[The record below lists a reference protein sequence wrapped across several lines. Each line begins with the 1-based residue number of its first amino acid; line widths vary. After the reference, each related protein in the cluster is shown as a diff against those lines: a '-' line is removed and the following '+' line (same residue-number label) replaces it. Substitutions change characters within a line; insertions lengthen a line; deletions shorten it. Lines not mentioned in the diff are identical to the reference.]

1 MERKIIGSQDKSHY
15 KGRSSTNHIR
25 SISTVKSNL
34 PIVLSIAGFDGSAGA
49 GIQAD
54 IKTISAIGCYGINVL
69 TSLPIQN
76 TQKVYN
82 TYEIP
87 ADVIFEQLKCLFDDF
102 YPDSIKIGLIEHPSH
117 AAVIADFLKDY
128 SGPIIYDPVMISS
141 SGQKLMNQDNIQAIK
156 ELIFPIID
164 LLTPNLDEI
173 SLLIDQ
179 EISTLAQMKASE
191 KKVLG
196 LGLEAALLKGGHLK
210 EELISSILM
219 QKNKPLKIYQT
230 KKINTK
236 NTHGTGCTLSSAIAS
251 YLALGS
257 TLESAIE
264 KAILFVDKAIREAVN
279 FNIGLGNGPLNHFFS
294 PNKLKIKND

>member
-1 MERKIIGSQDKSHY
+1 MESKKTVPQYKSLYESQSL
-15 KGRSSTNHIR
+15 SNHLS
-25 SISTVKSNL
+25 SISKVKSNV
-34 PIVLSIAGFDGSAGA
+34 PVVLSIAGFDGSAGA

-76 TQKVYN
+76 TQKVYS
-82 TYEIP
+82 THEIP
-87 ADVIFEQLKCLFDDF
+87 AEVISEQLKCTFDDF
-102 YPDSIKIGLIEHPSH
+102 YPDSIKIGLIEHPNH
-117 AAVIADFLKDY
+117 AMVIANFLRNY
-128 SGPIIYDPVMISS
+128 TGPIIYDPVMVSS
-141 SGQKLMNQDNIQAIK
+141 SGQKLMNQDNIRAIK

-179 EISTLAQMKASE
+179 EISTLVQMQASE
-191 KKVLG
+191 KKILG
-196 LGLEAALLKGGHLK
+196 LGLEATLVKGGHLK
-210 EELISSILM
+210 GDLISSILM
-219 QKNKPLKIYQT
+219 QKNKPLKVYQT
-230 KKINTK
+230 KKIATK

-264 KAILFVDKAIREAVN
+264 KAILFVDQAIKEAVN
-279 FNIGLGNGPLNHFFS
+279 FNIGSGNGPLNHFFS
-294 PNKLKIKND
+294 PNKLKIKKD